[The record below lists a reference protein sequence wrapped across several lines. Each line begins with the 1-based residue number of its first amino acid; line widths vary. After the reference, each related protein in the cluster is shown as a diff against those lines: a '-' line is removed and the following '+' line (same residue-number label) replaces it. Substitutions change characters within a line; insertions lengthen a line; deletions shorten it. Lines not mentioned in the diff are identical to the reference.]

1 MGDNLVAWSSNR
13 QHTVSRTSAEAE
25 YRGVANAVAEL
36 CWLRQLMTELSH
48 PPRRASV
55 VFCDNVSAMYLAS
68 NPVQHQRT
76 KHVEIDLHFVREKV
90 SLGEVT
96 VTHIPSSLQLADI
109 FTKGLTSSL
118 FKDFRCNLQIKPYT
132 DPAG

>member
-1 MGDNLVAWSSNR
+1 
-13 QHTVSRTSAEAE
+13 
-25 YRGVANAVAEL
+25 
-36 CWLRQLMTELSH
+36 
-48 PPRRASV
+48 
-55 VFCDNVSAMYLAS
+55 
-68 NPVQHQRT
+68 
-76 KHVEIDLHFVREKV
+76 VREKV

>member
-1 MGDNLVAWSSNR
+1 
-13 QHTVSRTSAEAE
+13 
-25 YRGVANAVAEL
+25 
-36 CWLRQLMTELSH
+36 
-48 PPRRASV
+48 
-55 VFCDNVSAMYLAS
+55 MYLAS
-68 NPVQHQRT
+68 NPMQHQRT

-90 SLGEVT
+90 SLGEVI